1 MAAAKQEIGKRIAVQ
16 VSRQTRNDE
25 WSTLLVR
32 VGKERDR
39 SAFEQ
44 LFAHFAPLIKGF
56 QLSRGG
62 QGTAIEA
69 ADELVQDVMFK
80 VWLKSASFDP
90 SRASASTWIFTIMR
104 NCRIDALRKDQRQPD
119 TESGLDVDDIWDDS
133 QDQQPLVF
141 LQQARNQQSVKD
153 GLASLPPEQS
163 HIIEKAYVEG
173 KSHSEISEELGLPLG
188 TVKSRVRLALK
199 KLQSTLVR

>member
-1 MAAAKQEIGKRIAVQ
+1 MAAAEQNQGKRNAVK
-16 VSRQTRNDE
+16 VSQQTRSDE

-39 SAFEQ
+39 AAFEQ

-62 QGTAIEA
+62 QSTAEEA
-69 ADELVQDVMFK
+69 ADELVQEIMFR
-80 VWLKSASFDP
+80 VWRKSTNFDP
-90 SRASASTWIFTIMR
+90 AKASASTWIYTIMR
-104 NCRIDALRKDQRQPD
+104 NCRIDALRKDQRQPETD
-119 TESGLDVDDIWDDS
+119 HGLNVDDIWDDS
-133 QDQQPLVF
+133 QDEQPLLF
-141 LQQARNQQSVKD
+141 LQQARNQQSVRT